1 VTYAGFRHFPA
12 GSDQVNF
19 LLGREAFVNLWPRYA
34 IADILTL
41 AETWRPD
48 LVLRGALDYAG
59 CLAAEVFGCPHAAVS
74 VNAGGDFF
82 RREHLSEPLAA
93 HRTAYGLPPD
103 PELAMLNRYLTL
115 RPFPASFQDPAR
127 PVAPTTHYLRPM
139 LGDRSGEEGLPAW
152 VSTLRDR
159 RVVYV
164 GLGTVFNEPK
174 IFRAFLAG
182 LRDEALALI
191 VTVGRNQD
199 PSDFGLQPGN
209 VHIERYIP
217 LSLLLPH
224 CDLAVTNGGS
234 GTLIAALAHGLPV
247 VVVPMAADQ
256 PENGARCVAL
266 GLGRVVMPAE
276 LTPEIARQVV
286 LAVLADPACRAAAGR
301 MGETIAALPGPEYA
315 VALLARLAAE
325 RQPITSGG

>member
-1 VTYAGFRHFPA
+1 
-12 GSDQVNF
+12 
-19 LLGREAFVNLWPRYA
+19 
-34 IADILTL
+34 
-41 AETWRPD
+41 
-48 LVLRGALDYAG
+48 
-59 CLAAEVFGCPHAAVS
+59 
-74 VNAGGDFF
+74 
-82 RREHLSEPLAA
+82 LAA
-93 HRTAYGLPPD
+93 HRAAYGLPPD

-174 IFRAFLAG
+174 IFRVFLAG
-182 LRDEALALI
+182 LRDEALTLI

-199 PSDFGLQPGN
+199 PSDFGPQPAN
-209 VHIERYIP
+209 IHIERYIP

-247 VVVPMAADQ
+247 VVVPMAAGPTGEWGALRGVGAGPGGNTRRTDTRER
-256 PENGARCVAL
+256 PSGRADSARRSCLPRRRRANGRDDSRVARAGVR
-266 GLGRVVMPAE
+266 GS
-276 LTPEIARQVV
+276 
-286 LAVLADPACRAAAGR
+286 AAGATR
-301 MGETIAALPGPEYA
+301 GGAPANHEWWAIACSYCGVAPASSSNDRPWRTRWPRGAVVDCFEAQPYHLLTAAVFGHGLAALCDDGLAGVNGHA
-315 VALLARLAAE
+315 VDGGDEGAPSTAGWTRCWAALSRA
-325 RQPITSGG
+325 